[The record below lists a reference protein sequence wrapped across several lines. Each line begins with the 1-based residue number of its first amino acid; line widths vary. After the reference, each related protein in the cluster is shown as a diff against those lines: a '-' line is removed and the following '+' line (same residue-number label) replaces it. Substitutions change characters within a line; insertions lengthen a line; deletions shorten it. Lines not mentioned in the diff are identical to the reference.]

1 MKEIWKDIKDYEGIY
16 QISNLGNIKSLDRP
30 KRNYDINTGMFT
42 LVTIRGKIRKPRLT
56 SFGYYTILLSKN
68 GKRKWQVCNT
78 FGEENNRNGYFI
90 MSDDFFN
97 SSVFMFAINK
107 KYLQL

>member
-1 MKEIWKDIKDYEGIY
+1 MIFTG
-16 QISNLGNIKSLDRP
+16 
-30 KRNYDINTGMFT
+30 YDN
-42 LVTIRGKIRKPRLT
+42 
-56 SFGYYTILLSKN
+56 KN
-68 GKRKWQVCNT
+68 GNRKWQVCNT

-107 KYLQL
+107 KYLQK